1 MIIDADI
8 NNLVRILDPYYVSDE
23 LQLADIITHYKS
35 DMRSHKNQIYF
46 TDNLLN
52 HADWILNQFKLK
64 NTRYFKIV
72 GKFVNGELTQ
82 IMVGYVGYTGI
93 RDNKLHVAP
102 WWSMGLL
109 YFKYK
114 QWRSPGADFQQ
125 LAIPLYT
132 SFEND
137 NFNVFYTVL
146 KLPAQLIKNDLPDYF
161 SINNNYAK
169 TLPFIKYKA
178 RIEHIFMSR
187 DDILNYNPHIAE
199 LRLIVPRRINRPI
212 VLLEC
217 SKIQGLEQS

>member
-109 YFKYK
+109 YFKYN
-114 QWRSPGADFQQ
+114 
-125 LAIPLYT
+125 IT
-132 SFEND
+132 
-137 NFNVFYTVL
+137 
-146 KLPAQLIKNDLPDYF
+146 
-161 SINNNYAK
+161 
-169 TLPFIKYKA
+169 A
-178 RIEHIFMSR
+178 RK
-187 DDILNYNPHIAE
+187 
-199 LRLIVPRRINRPI
+199 RI
-212 VLLEC
+212 
-217 SKIQGLEQS
+217 

>member
-8 NNLVRILDPYYVSDE
+8 NNLVRLLDPYNMSDE

-35 DMRSHKNQIYF
+35 DMHSHKNQIYF
-46 TDNLLN
+46 TDNLLK
-52 HADWILNQFKLK
+52 HADWIHNQFKLK
-64 NTRYFKIV
+64 NTRNFKIV

-82 IMVGYVGYTGI
+82 IMVGYTVI
-93 RDNKLHVAP
+93 RDDKLQAEP

-161 SINNNYAK
+161 SINKKKKK

-178 RIEHIFMSR
+178 KIEHIFISQ
-187 DDILNYNPHIAE
+187 DDILNYNPNIAE
-199 LRLIVPRRINRPI
+199 LRLIVPRKISRPI

-217 SKIQGLEQS
+217 SKIQRLEQT